1 MPAMAAV
8 ALVAAAFALIVKSTF
23 GLMAVMRV
31 FAGIVVPV
39 LVTNMPTASPEVF
52 VQVTVALPLV
62 VPPVTYTGAADTAR
76 PVVSP
81 VVLAQVT
88 VVLPVPLPAEFVTT
102 LTRLTVLLVQS
113 SVRRV
118 FHVVP
123 LSGDTW
129 KAHWLFGE
137 RLFRSRVCT

>member
-1 MPAMAAV
+1 MNYELIIPRTEAGKIGV
-8 ALVAAAFALIVKSTF
+8 ITLNRPPLDLRSSIILVPIAQAI
-23 GLMAVMRV
+23 
-31 FAGIVVPV
+31 
-39 LVTNMPTASPEVF
+39 
-52 VQVTVALPLV
+52 VALPLV

-88 VVLPVPLPAEFVTT
+88 VVLPVPLPAAFVTT
-102 LTRLTVLLVQS
+102 FVSVTVLPVQS
-113 SVRRV
+113 SVKRV

-137 RLFRSRVCT
+137 ILFRSRVCT